1 MGGYLMSLIEWSV
14 AEEPL
19 PGQKQSGDR
28 CIVKSFPEGELLAV
42 VDGIGHGEDAAHSAE
57 LAVSVLRGSD
67 TRSPI
72 SLLRRCQQQ
81 LQGTRGAVL
90 SMAWFSLADD
100 TMTWLGVGNV
110 AGVLLR
116 REAYGVARQESLL
129 LRSGTVGA
137 QLPYVSASVLPVNYG
152 DTLIFATDGIWG
164 GFADNLNINASTQE
178 IARHIIESHW
188 RKIDDALVLVARYV
202 HKSESAA

>member
-19 PGQKQSGDR
+19 PGQKLSGDR

-72 SLLRRCQQQ
+72 SLLRRC
-81 LQGTRGAVL
+81 
-90 SMAWFSLADD
+90 
-100 TMTWLGVGNV
+100 
-110 AGVLLR
+110 
-116 REAYGVARQESLL
+116 
-129 LRSGTVGA
+129 
-137 QLPYVSASVLPVNYG
+137 
-152 DTLIFATDGIWG
+152 
-164 GFADNLNINASTQE
+164 
-178 IARHIIESHW
+178 
-188 RKIDDALVLVARYV
+188 
-202 HKSESAA
+202 